1 MSWQSY
7 VDQMII
13 KEIDCKYA
21 IIAGLTDGQVWASYT
36 QPELAQVCHL
46 SDNYFYFSYHYHWMY
61 GQVSQS
67 ELKVIADALKT
78 NPNSFLEKGIHFGSD
93 KYVCLSVE
101 DSVLLGRKG
110 SSPMCIIA
118 TNMCMY

>member
-7 VDQMII
+7 VDEMII

-36 QPELAQVCHL
+36 KAELAQV
-46 SDNYFYFSYHYHWMY
+46 
-61 GQVSQS
+61 SQT

-110 SSPMCIIA
+110 LVCAVGDDKCAPGKLNTVVGKKSELTC
-118 TNMCMY
+118 